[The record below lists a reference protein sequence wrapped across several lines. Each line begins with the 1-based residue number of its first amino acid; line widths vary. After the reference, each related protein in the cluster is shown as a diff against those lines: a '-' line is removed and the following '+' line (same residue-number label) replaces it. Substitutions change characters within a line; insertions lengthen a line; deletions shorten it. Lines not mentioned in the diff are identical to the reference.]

1 MSLLEKLWDDTIA
14 GPHPDSGLGRLRK
27 FNTFNN
33 RTTSSKEMEGGNI
46 GRSSYGGDGTISGV
60 DNQEEAMKV
69 TRKIMIVKPPGYNQG
84 AGSAPTSPA
93 GSTPPQSPFSGSRSG
108 AFRFRR
114 RSTSDANEKTTN
126 QDRLGDS
133 PPT

>member
-1 MSLLEKLWDDTIA
+1 MLICYDFA
-14 GPHPDSGLGRLRK
+14 G
-27 FNTFNN
+27 T
-33 RTTSSKEMEGGNI
+33 EMEGGNI

-93 GSTPPQSPFSGSRSG
+93 GSTPPQSPFSGELFCFFLHEVCDN
-108 AFRFRR
+108 A
-114 RSTSDANEKTTN
+114 
-126 QDRLGDS
+126 
-133 PPT
+133 